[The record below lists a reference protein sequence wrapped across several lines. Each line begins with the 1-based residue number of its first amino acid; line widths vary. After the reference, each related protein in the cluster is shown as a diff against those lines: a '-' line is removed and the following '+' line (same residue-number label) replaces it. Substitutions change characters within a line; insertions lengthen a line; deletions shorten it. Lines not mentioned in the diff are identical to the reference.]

1 MRQPS
6 SAVMNELSDESGS
19 GSFSWVS
26 FGLAVLLFFSMAC
39 LEVLMYQL
47 TGYGFLLP

>member
-1 MRQPS
+1 MRQLS
-6 SAVMNELSDESGS
+6 SASVNELSDESGS
-19 GSFSWVS
+19 GTFSWVS
-26 FGLAVLLFFSMAC
+26 FGLAVLLFFSMAG